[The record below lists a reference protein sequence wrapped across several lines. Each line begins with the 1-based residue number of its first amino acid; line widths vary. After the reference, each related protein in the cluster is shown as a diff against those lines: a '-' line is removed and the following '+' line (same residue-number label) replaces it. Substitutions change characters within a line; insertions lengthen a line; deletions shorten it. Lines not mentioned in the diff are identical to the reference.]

1 MAVQPLV
8 TVTVA
13 CMSLRNNSKAVAHAQ
28 LVHGRGKQRGGH
40 IDKHANGRVRVV
52 RESLASPENGGDHAR
67 TEIPREVR
75 AEGQAAE
82 APDHASVGEADD
94 EGQAGWLDEGVRG
107 VEGGPDGE
115 ADEGVG
121 EELGSKDVAKS
132 LVVVGH
138 GRETRR
144 WRTTADEGLASS
156 YQFVGE
162 VLKFGVI
169 HADDKK
175 GGGKATEDLREDVV
189 GNLAP
194 GEILPKGHGEG
205 DGRVEVAARGGT
217 TGDDGNGDADS
228 KRPSD
233 LEDGS
238 EGSDAEV
245 VGLVEGEAGDGGDA
259 AEDKDEDTNRFSDAF
274 PKPCRTSTL
283 KPETPLRDGSIG
295 GFRALQPSSR
305 SVGQVGL
312 CRSVIMIVVMAMAV
326 AIVIDRC
333 GDRRERYQGV
343 STVGPGEFPRRRRIE
358 RKVLHGIIH
367 VWREVMVRW

>member
-1 MAVQPLV
+1 M
-8 TVTVA
+8 
-13 CMSLRNNSKAVAHAQ
+13 
-28 LVHGRGKQRGGH
+28 RGPR
-40 IDKHANGRVRVV
+40 
-52 RESLASPENGGDHAR
+52 SLAS
-67 TEIPREVR
+67 V
-75 AEGQAAE
+75 
-82 APDHASVGEADD
+82 
-94 EGQAGWLDEGVRG
+94 
-107 VEGGPDGE
+107 GE

-144 WRTTADEGLASS
+144 WRTTVDEGLASS

-283 KPETPLRDGSIG
+283 EPETSLRDGSIG

-312 CRSVIMIVVMAMAV
+312 CGIVIMIVVMAMAV

-343 STVGPGEFPRRRRIE
+343 GTVGPGEFPRRRCIE

-367 VWREVMVRW
+367 VWREVMVCW